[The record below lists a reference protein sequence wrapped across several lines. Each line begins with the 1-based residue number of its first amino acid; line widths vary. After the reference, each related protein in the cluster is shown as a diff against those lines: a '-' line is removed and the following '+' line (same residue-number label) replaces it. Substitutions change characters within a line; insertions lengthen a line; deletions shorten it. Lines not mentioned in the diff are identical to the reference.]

1 VAHQGDVAGV
11 VEDFMD
17 IGHVASQERTLD
29 RAINVS
35 DEIQSDGSRQ
45 YGGKPSGSLSVA
57 YSLLKHLDHFVPLKI
72 NALAKFLSAVWI
84 STGIIAHWAIAVT
97 T

>member
-1 VAHQGDVAGV
+1 MAHQGNVAGV
-11 VEDFMD
+11 VEDFMN
-17 IGHVASQERTLD
+17 IGHVAAQERALD
-29 RAINVS
+29 GDINVS

-57 YSLLKHLDHFVPLKI
+57 YSLLKHPGHVVPLKI
-72 NALAKFLSAVWI
+72 YALAKFLSAVWI
-84 STGIIAHWAIAVT
+84 STRIIAHRAKADT